1 MAEPIIEVRQLRAGY
16 GETAVIDGLNLS
28 IERGQI
34 VAILGGS
41 GSGKS
46 TLLRALVG
54 LLRPLSGSVHLFGQD
69 LYRLRSKDRAQL
81 LRRVGMLFQF
91 DALFGSM
98 SVIDNVMYPLR
109 QLTELPE
116 PVMFELARHRLGL
129 MALTGLEHRAPS
141 DMSGGQR
148 KRAALARATIL
159 DPELVFCDEPTSG
172 LDPIMSGTLAH
183 HLLTLRDA
191 LGMTVVA
198 VTHDVELVREVADR
212 AILLGR
218 GGVWADGPVEEL
230 FASVEPRIHAF
241 FHRGLAAPNEPAAP
255 TAPPRS

>member
-1 MAEPIIEVRQLRAGY
+1 MTESVVEVRELRAGY
-16 GETAVIDGLNLS
+16 DETPIIDGLDLS
-28 IERGQI
+28 IARGQI

-54 LLRPLSGSVHLFGQD
+54 LLPPLSGSVHLFGQD
-69 LYRLRSKDRAQL
+69 LHAMRSRDRARL

-109 QLTELPE
+109 QLTQLPE
-116 PVMFELARHRLGL
+116 PVIFELARHRLGL
-129 MALTGLEHRAPS
+129 MELAGLEHRFPS

-172 LDPIMSGTLAH
+172 LDPIMSGTLAR
-183 HLLTLRDA
+183 HLLTLRDT

-218 GGVWADGPVEEL
+218 GGIWADGSVQEL
-230 FASVEPRIHAF
+230 FASVEPHIHAF
-241 FHRGLAAPNEPAAP
+241 FHRGIAAP
-255 TAPPRS
+255 TDAARPPAPPRS